1 LDLSSYSDVQITPL
15 NTSQK
20 EYKMK
25 EKGKKLQI
33 PLTKRTYEKPVL
45 VLLFTKNSN
54 GKNAAPSEYTTL
66 LRRTFGQS

>member
-1 LDLSSYSDVQITPL
+1 
-15 NTSQK
+15 
-20 EYKMK
+20 MK